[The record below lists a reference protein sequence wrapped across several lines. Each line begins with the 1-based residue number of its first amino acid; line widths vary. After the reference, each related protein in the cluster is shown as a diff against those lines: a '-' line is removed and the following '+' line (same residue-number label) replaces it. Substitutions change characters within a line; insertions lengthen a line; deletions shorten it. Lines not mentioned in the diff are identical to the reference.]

1 MILVIEVEYE
11 YSFKVNDI
19 EPYINYCIEKGFEKI
34 KEYNQIRTLYTCN
47 NNILARIT
55 TQEEKGV
62 TSIVLDF
69 KDDND
74 SDEILKVSRETIPLV
89 VNKQNKES
97 IYSILDI
104 LGYKVKKELIRKRYE
119 YKKDNVIFE
128 IDNYTS
134 PEIMHVVAIEGLKEQ
149 VDKVYN
155 EIK

>member
-1 MILVIEVEYE
+1 MEYE

-19 EPYINYCIEKGFEKI
+19 EPYISYCKENGFEKI

-55 TQEEKGV
+55 AQEENGDV
-62 TSIVLDF
+62 NTVLDF

-74 SDEILKVSRETIPLV
+74 SDEVLKVSRETMPLV
-89 VNKQNKES
+89 VNKDNKEAVMS
-97 IYSILDI
+97 MLDI
-104 LGYKVKKELIRKRYE
+104 FGYKVKKELIRKRYV

-128 IDNYTS
+128 IDDYTS
-134 PEIMHVVAIEGLKEQ
+134 PEIMHVVAIEGEKEQ

-155 EIK
+155 EVKEIN